1 MELTLDAG
9 IPLFQRLA
17 EVSAAAER
25 EGHRLRFVG
34 GTAMLL
40 WGRHLH
46 RPRSM
51 TRDLD
56 CALLR
61 KDLPDDA
68 TARSVAS
75 RFTDLLARLGFK
87 RNEAAW
93 QASRKDR
100 FRYQHESDQVDF
112 ELLCGTLEV
121 GRPSRRE
128 PAWEITKG
136 LDGGMGFYAA
146 RVQWLDFV
154 RVWQG
159 VKVLCPPHAAELEIP
174 DLAGMAV
181 LKLRAV
187 ADKIE
192 RIDQSNDES
201 LEHERGRLQRHGQD
215 CSVLFDWIDER
226 GELAALFA
234 LSREHA
240 EIHEAARQATRWLL
254 NNAALV
260 AQLDLSGLDRK
271 LERLTGR

>member
-1 MELTLDAG
+1 MELTLDPG
-9 IPLFQRLA
+9 VPLFQRLV

-40 WGRHLH
+40 WGRHLN

-61 KDLPDDA
+61 QDLPDDA
-68 TARSVAS
+68 AARSLAS
-75 RFTDLLARLGFK
+75 RLTDLLARLGFK

-93 QASRKDR
+93 QASRMDR
-100 FRYQHESDQVDF
+100 FRYQHERDQVDF
-112 ELLCGTLEV
+112 ELLCGSLTV

-128 PAWEITKG
+128 PAWEIAKG
-136 LDGGMGFYAA
+136 IDGGMGFYAA

-154 RVWQG
+154 RAWQS
-159 VKVLCPPHAAELEIP
+159 VTVLTPPLAAELQIP
-174 DLAGMAV
+174 DLPSMSV

-187 ADKIE
+187 ADKID
-192 RIDQSNDES
+192 RIDQASEET
-201 LEHERGRLQRHGQD
+201 LAHERGRLQRHGQD
-215 CSVLFDWIDER
+215 CSALFDWIDER
-226 GELAALFA
+226 GELPALYA

-240 EIHEAARQATRWLL
+240 EIREAARQATRWLMT
-254 NNAALV
+254 NTALV
-260 AQLDLSGLDRK
+260 AQLNLSGLDRK
-271 LERLTGR
+271 LERLSGR